1 MREMRKLEINL
12 MELEAAFESGLGEA
26 QYYLDL
32 ETGEILL
39 ITDEIRW
46 YLEDSPERELPD
58 WQQEMLQQARQ
69 IEEGYGIRY
78 HQVPEQDSY
87 ESYRDMERFIPTVR
101 DQHLQDR
108 LWRAIQGRGAFR
120 YFKDVLYDYPDERER
135 WFAFSDRRV
144 YERMMAWLES
154 KGIEPTNP
162 REPPVVS
169 AVEGAQASEPEV
181 SSLAKTFLED
191 LTLLVIYLSSSEES
205 AGPGMAVR
213 RAWKGYLFEV
223 LDALDEKGFIDQ
235 GRRGAKSLYLTERG
249 IRRAQKLAEE
259 YGAQ

>member
-1 MREMRKLEINL
+1 MRKLEIDW
-12 MELEAAFESGLGEA
+12 MELEAAFESGFGGV

-39 ITDEIRW
+39 ITDEVSW
-46 YLEDSPERELPD
+46 YLEDPPERELPD

-78 HQVPEQDSY
+78 LRVPEQDSR
-87 ESYRDMERFIPTVR
+87 ESYRDMERFIPTVQ

-135 WFAFSDRRV
+135 WFAFSNRCV
-144 YERMMAWLES
+144 YERMMAWLER

-162 REPPVVS
+162 LAPPVLS
-169 AVEGAQASEPEV
+169 SVEETETSEPEAP
-181 SSLAKTFLED
+181 SFDEMLLED
-191 LTLLVIYLSSSEES
+191 LTLLVIYLSSWEES

-223 LDALDEKGFIDQ
+223 LDALDEKGLIDQ
-235 GRRGAKSLYLTERG
+235 GRRGTKSLYLTEGG
-249 IRRAQKLAEE
+249 IRRAQQLVEP
-259 YGAQ
+259 YGGR

>member
-1 MREMRKLEINL
+1 MRKLEIDW

-39 ITDEIRW
+39 ITDEVSW
-46 YLEDSPERELPD
+46 YLENPLERELLD
-58 WQQEMLQQARQ
+58 WQQEMLQRARQ

-78 HQVPEQDSY
+78 LRVPEQDSH
-87 ESYRDMERFIPTVR
+87 ESYRDMERFIPTIQ

-120 YFKDVLYDYPDERER
+120 YFKDVLYDHPDERER
-135 WFAFSDRRV
+135 WFAFSDRCV
-144 YERMMAWLES
+144 YERMMAWLEGE
-154 KGIEPTNP
+154 GIEPTNP
-162 REPPVVS
+162 LAPPVLSSVD
-169 AVEGAQASEPEV
+169 ETETSEPEAP
-181 SSLAKTFLED
+181 SFDETLLED
-191 LTLLVIYLSSSEES
+191 LTLLVIYLSSWEES

-223 LDALDEKGFIDQ
+223 LDALDEKGLIDQ
-235 GRRGAKSLYLTERG
+235 GRRGAKSLYLTKEG
-249 IRRAQKLAEE
+249 IRRAQQLAEQ